1 MGGTNMHK
9 HAGLLRSLAAAAAF
23 TLLAGQHVAFA
34 ADQPLVGSVEMV
46 SQIEWFQSVE
56 MGMRQAAK
64 DHGGA
69 DLLVGN
75 AEGDLGKEAQAVDD
89 LVARGIKAL
98 VITTLDPKASVPE
111 LERAAAAGVKIINY
125 NTKVD
130 SPLMTTYVSVDNHE
144 LGAQMGRYVADYV
157 TKNMDGKAKIAL
169 LTVPDFAE
177 SRARRDGFVEE
188 ISKVPGIQIVAEQR
202 GQLPDASASTL
213 ETIIQGHPDLQLV
226 WSAVEGGTTGSIA
239 ARRSTGADIK
249 LFGTDMSLQV
259 AGALL
264 DPSSGLIAVSTQS
277 PYEIGYKAMTLAL
290 EATAG
295 QDVKGTYN
303 VPLEMYYADKP
314 DDVKAYL
321 EKYKSLAKAAN

>member
-1 MGGTNMHK
+1 MNMQK
-9 HAGLLRSLAAAAAF
+9 HAGILRSLAAAAA
-23 TLLAGQHVAFA
+23 LAAVLGHSA
-34 ADQPLVGSVEMV
+34 AYADGPLVGSVEMV

-56 MGMRQAAK
+56 MGLRQAAK
-64 DHGGA
+64 DHGGG

-89 LVARGIKAL
+89 LVARGIKGL
-98 VITTLDPKASVPE
+98 VITTLDPKASVPA
-111 LERAAAAGVKIINY
+111 LERAAAAGVKIVNY
-125 NTKVD
+125 NTKID
-130 SPLMTTYVSVDNHE
+130 SPLMTTYVSVDNKE

-157 TKNMDGKAKIAL
+157 TKNMGGKAKIAL

-188 ISKVPGIQIVAEQR
+188 ISKVPGIEIVAEQR
-202 GQLPDASASTL
+202 GQLPDASATTL

-239 ARRSTGADIK
+239 ARRSTGVDLK

-259 AGALL
+259 AGALI
-264 DPSSGLIAVSTQS
+264 DPSSGLVAVSTQS
-277 PYEIGYKAMTLAL
+277 PYDIGYKAMELLLDSLA
-290 EATAG
+290 G
-295 QDVKGTYN
+295 KDVKGTYD
-303 VPLEMYYADKP
+303 VPLSMYYADKP